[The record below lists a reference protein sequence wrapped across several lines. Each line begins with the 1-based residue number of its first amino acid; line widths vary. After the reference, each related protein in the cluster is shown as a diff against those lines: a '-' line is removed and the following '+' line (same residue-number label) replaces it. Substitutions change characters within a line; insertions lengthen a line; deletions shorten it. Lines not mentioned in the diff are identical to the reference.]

1 MLVSFRDSSIL
12 LVLWILDGIFLAY
25 GCWFFYFILHYKMA
39 HANLCWE
46 RQHEM
51 FICHWLWK
59 LRYEIW
65 ACDRWILDSL
75 KGSHKVS
82 EHFCGELYSFVDINW
97 WLFDQLRF
105 PLAESSYLLMI
116 TTESHLGVLIRTS
129 TLLKG
134 ATVNFAGIVLNMLV
148 ILSPIKLKN

>member
-1 MLVSFRDSSIL
+1 M
-12 LVLWILDGIFLAY
+12 G
-25 GCWFFYFILHYKMA
+25 
-39 HANLCWE
+39 
-46 RQHEM
+46 
-51 FICHWLWK
+51 
-59 LRYEIW
+59 
-65 ACDRWILDSL
+65 SL
-75 KGSHKVS
+75 SGSHKVG
-82 EHFCGELYSFVDINW
+82 EHFRGELYPFVDINW

-134 ATVNFAGIVLNMLV
+134 AVVDFAGIILNMLV